1 MKKKIK
7 VFDGLFSH
15 NPYSCLNCDS
25 DFLIW
30 DVNPKEINDGDIV
43 FFTELDLDKVSLYK
57 DKNIKKCAWLLE
69 SPAIMDQD
77 KIFNYIDD
85 FDYIFTCREDL
96 LDKSAKFK
104 FLPYWCTWIK
114 SEEQKIYEKTKNL
127 SITASFKRQT
137 EGHLFR
143 HVVISY
149 FHKQMDIFGTGYNP
163 VDNKLDTL
171 KDYRFSIVIENTR
184 KNHYFSEKL
193 LDCFTT
199 GTIPIYWGCE
209 SIGDFFNKKGII
221 TFNNLDE
228 LYLILKKLNTD
239 YYNELLPYVKENFE
253 IVKKYKT
260 PEDYLINYDILK

>member
-1 MKKKIK
+1 
-7 VFDGLFSH
+7 
-15 NPYSCLNCDS
+15 
-25 DFLIW
+25 
-30 DVNPKEINDGDIV
+30 
-43 FFTELDLDKVSLYK
+43 
-57 DKNIKKCAWLLE
+57 
-69 SPAIMDQD
+69 
-77 KIFNYIDD
+77 
-85 FDYIFTCREDL
+85 
-96 LDKSAKFK
+96 
-104 FLPYWCTWIK
+104 
-114 SEEQKIYEKTKNL
+114 
-127 SITASFKRQT
+127 
-137 EGHLFR
+137 
-143 HVVISY
+143 
-149 FHKQMDIFGTGYNP
+149 MDIFGTGYNP